1 MKRFDLA
8 NEVAKQ
14 LITIASAII
23 TVLVAFYEKFFSH
36 EDWIFILV
44 FVVLLIF
51 ILSIL
56 IGVLSIGGLTTLVE
70 SQEHNEWLR
79 TNPPP
84 TGTRLTRSFHNLT
97 GQALSASRD
106 GNRFCSP
113 RACFFLSSFRLQT
126 AISLALTK
134 RHAECYWPETMGIVP
149 DVGVSFATGV
159 VLSLAGGG
167 VGCGVETITVRVA
180 EPVRPLGS
188 VTV

>member
-84 TGTRLTRSFHNLT
+84 TGT
-97 GQALSASRD
+97 
-106 GNRFCSP
+106 P
-113 RACFFLSSFRLQT
+113 
-126 AISLALTK
+126 
-134 RHAECYWPETMGIVP
+134 HAEFSQLDGSSAQRLARWQQILFSSGLLLFIV
-149 DVGVSFATGV
+149 VSIADRYFFGAHKAT
-159 VLSLAGGG
+159 
-167 VGCGVETITVRVA
+167 C
-180 EPVRPLGS
+180 
-188 VTV
+188 